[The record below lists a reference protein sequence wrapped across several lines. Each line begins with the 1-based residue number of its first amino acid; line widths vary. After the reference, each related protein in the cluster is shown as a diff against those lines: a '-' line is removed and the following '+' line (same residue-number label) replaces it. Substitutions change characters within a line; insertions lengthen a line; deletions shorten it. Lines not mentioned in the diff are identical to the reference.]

1 MIKRLLNCLSL
12 TRIILVL
19 LVTILPQ
26 SLWAADDNYG
36 IIVAGIPI
44 NSSNASDVLGDG
56 NGGTGSVSFD
66 QNTNTLTLNGAIIDM
81 QGIIDHY
88 AIESSINGLNVKLLG
103 YSSITIGGNSDRP
116 NVLAYTGE
124 SNAAQLTLETEANAE
139 GSFGKLNVSGISDKE
154 YITKDYTITN
164 QLQNSDSGEQT
175 GWKYTEQSGTF
186 PSVDITY
193 IEYYDLWIGGAHI
206 NSDNLMPVSG
216 GTKYIPST
224 HTLHL
229 AGYGYSDAISS
240 KMQELIVEVEG
251 NNSLSSFSYTGT
263 ENGRIVFRTAD
274 NSQLTNTVNLQSNDG
289 GVITGFYQVVIEEPL
304 QLNSPGTISDLST
317 ASSAIISN
325 NIVEYSLRIAGVQ
338 VNDKN
343 ASSGITGEGITGTI
357 KYDND
362 KHTLTLNNA
371 TITMGN
377 GSEPDAPTMEVPCI
391 EYSDTDPLTISIIGN
406 NIIESNNGVPPLCQY
421 NEIRPAIIF
430 QKGDSAPC
438 SLRISSPG
446 ETVIDGFKSIQGVNG
461 VNNEDGHDLVA
472 IADDELEIDEEN
484 GLHYKSLQDHV
495 ESLVIAD
502 DYRLKVN
509 GVAVSSY
516 NASDVLSEDSQN
528 KGKISFKQEN
538 GNSILTL
545 NNAKINSDG
554 IVSSVEELTIDLIG
568 KSETAGSIR
577 AQGDNCRLIFTSA
590 QENRGAA
597 KLNFWYSVDTPISG
611 FSEGNVVYNSGLCLR
626 DDATNSSCPKVVA
639 LFIPHVEIN
648 EPEHGLYF
656 PDHEFKMTQKEEA
669 EGFDL
674 YYANMIGA
682 STPNKTENGTFKLA
696 ASDNSYAIRCYAV
709 YPGGNIE
716 ASWNYQFASHFYPKV
731 ITKPAFTLSTEEI
744 YNEPQQVSITGL
756 TQNTRKEY
764 ISDFDGEIQVPQ
776 IWYYLN
782 DNKTDSIRYND
793 ETPITVSE
801 STKISFYVID
811 GDSGK
816 KIKSDIV
823 EAQYVI
829 RQNPGVS
836 FTAETAQ
843 YTIGAADN
851 PAFPTLQDATDL
863 KVAYSSNNENVATI
877 NESGEVTVIGV
888 GEATISATTA
898 QTDTYLS
905 QTVSYTLTVYK
916 NLTHSSITATI
927 TDATYTGE
935 ALTPAV
941 TIMDGDA
948 NLKQAITSDESGDY
962 TASYSNNTYVATSTD
977 EKAPTATI
985 TGKGYYVGTL
995 SLTFS
1000 IIAKSLEEATITLS
1014 ETEYTYDGDAKKP
1027 SVTIKFESDGAT
1039 GSSGAIGSVT
1049 TLTEGTDYDVTY
1061 KKVIGKNEEDIAA
1074 NQIIT
1079 AGTYKA
1085 IATAKGNYTGTKEA
1099 IFTIA
1104 KASTTPTVTIEGWTY
1119 GSTANAPS
1127 IFGNTGNGSVSYEYK
1142 LQNAEE
1148 SKYSTVVPT
1157 EAGDYTIKAT
1167 IAATANYEAAVDSTH
1182 FAISKATP
1190 SITFDEETYSATFGE
1205 TFTTPT
1211 ASTSSEELTVVATSS
1226 SNTQVAT
1233 VADGIINII
1242 GIGETIITV
1251 SFAGNNNY
1259 EAATATYLLNVAAGT
1274 NKGVIAT
1281 GYTGI
1286 YDGKAHGITVSA
1298 PEGATVKFGKQKGT
1312 YNLTESPTYTNAG
1325 IYKVHYQVTMDNYNT
1340 ITDSATVEISKADIT
1355 PTVTLEGWTYG
1366 TTANTPIISGNAGN
1380 GTVTYTYKTEGAET
1394 FTETMPEVVGTHTI
1408 KASIAETT
1416 NYNAGEATSTFTITA
1431 ATITV
1436 TAEGYKGTYDNKAHG
1451 ITVSSPEGATVKF
1464 GTQKG
1469 TYNLTESPTYTNAGI
1484 YKVHYQ
1490 VTMDNYNTVTDSVTV
1505 EINKAAG
1512 GLEYSTATASAE
1524 LNSDGWTAPELKNP
1538 NSLTVTYTSS
1548 NTAVATISETG
1559 VVTLVGAGE
1568 TTIKAASEGD
1578 TNHEACETQYVLTV
1592 SPGRTLGYGVWVG
1605 ETEVDEDNCEDILND
1620 GEKDNDG
1627 EYTKIPSFIFN
1638 PDENT
1643 LLIINSDAGLT
1654 IESRIPELKIHLSN
1668 DNKLKKIFYNNQGKS
1683 ENTGTLLFT
1692 CDSNFPG
1699 SVTIGNTVGES
1710 AISGF
1715 TSVSY
1720 EFSLQAL
1727 KPAKAKY
1734 TNGQMTDSL
1743 GVVADT
1749 ITVGTPLKPIQ
1760 NNDKEELDA
1769 DDFTVTNPDGSSATL
1784 DLTSANVNDIY
1795 YTLPEST
1802 EGQGYDPETNSI
1814 NVIDPMT
1821 DDAVDQIAAA
1831 TTNKNT
1837 TVGSS
1842 DYAENFIGVTFI
1854 VQGGEGVIR
1863 IDQET
1868 EEGYEFHL
1876 KIGDKPSIALKS
1888 GKEEITYSLPDAT
1901 YCWLY
1906 LVRNAALARGGTRV
1920 NKRDHTP
1927 GNIRL
1932 IKVQS
1937 KTVASTKSAKAA
1949 SGGAISPKANNTITG
1964 IVDINK
1970 DTPESKYNVETVN
1983 DKWYTIDGRRIDK
1996 PTKKGLYIRNRKK
2009 VVVK

>member
-36 IIVAGIPI
+36 IIVAGITI

-66 QNTNTLTLNGAIIDM
+66 QNTNTLTLDGATINM
-81 QGIIDHY
+81 QGIMDHY
-88 AIESSINGLNVKLLG
+88 AVESSINDLNVKLLG
-103 YSSITIGGNSDRP
+103 YTSITIDKNSDWP
-116 NVLAYTGE
+116 NVFAYIGE
-124 SNAAQLTLETEANAE
+124 SNAAQLTLETEANSE
-139 GSFGKLNVSGISDKE
+139 GSYGKLYVSGISDKE

-164 QLQNSDSGEQT
+164 QLQNSGEQT
-175 GWKYTEQSGTF
+175 GWKYTEQSGTYS
-186 PSVDITY
+186 SVY
-193 IEYYDLWIGGAHI
+193 IMFTEYYDLWIGGAHI
-206 NSDNLMPVSG
+206 TSDNLMPVSG
-216 GTKYIPST
+216 GTKYIPSS

-229 AGYGYSDAISS
+229 AGYSYSDAISS
-240 KMQELIVEVEG
+240 KMQELIVEVDGE
-251 NNSLSSFSYTGT
+251 NSLSSFSYIGT
-263 ENGRIVFRTAD
+263 ENGRIVFRTAE
-274 NSQLTNTVNLQSNDG
+274 NSQSTNTVNLQKDNG
-289 GVITGFYQVVIEEPL
+289 GVITGFYQVIIEEPL

-377 GSEPDAPTMEVPCI
+377 GREPDAPTMEAPCI
-391 EYSDTDPLTISIIGN
+391 DYSDTDPLTISIIGN

-421 NEIRPAIIF
+421 NEIRPAIVF

-577 AQGDNCRLIFTSA
+577 SQGDNCRLIFTSA

-626 DDATNSSCPKVVA
+626 DDAPNSSLPKVVA
-639 LFIPHVEIN
+639 LFIPHVKID

-656 PDHEFKMTQKEEA
+656 PDHVFKMTQKEEA
-669 EGFDL
+669 EGFNL

-682 STPNKTENGTFKLA
+682 STPVKTENGTFTLA
-696 ASDNSYAIRCYAV
+696 ANDYSYAIRCYAV
-709 YPGGNIE
+709 YPGGE
-716 ASWNYQFASHFYPKV
+716 TDASMNYQFASHFYPKV
-731 ITKPAFTLSTEEI
+731 ITKPAFSLSAEEI
-744 YNEPQQVSITGL
+744 YNEPQRVSITGL
-756 TQNTRKEY
+756 TQNTTEAY
-764 ISDFDGEIQVPQ
+764 ISDLNENIQVPQ

-782 DNKTDSIRYND
+782 DNKNDSVRYND
-793 ETPITVSE
+793 ETPISVSE

-829 RQNPGVS
+829 RKNPGVS

-843 YTIGAADN
+843 YTIGATDN
-851 PAFPTLQDATDL
+851 PTLPNLQGATDL
-863 KVAYSSNNENVATI
+863 EVTYISNNENVATV
-877 NESGEVTVIGV
+877 NELGQITIIGI

-905 QTVSYTLTVYK
+905 QTVSYKLTVYK

-927 TDATYTGE
+927 TDVTYSGE
-935 ALTPAV
+935 AQTPAI
-941 TIMDGDA
+941 TIKDGDN
-948 NLKQAITSDESGDY
+948 NLAQAITADDTGDY
-962 TASYSNNTYVATSTD
+962 TVAYSNNTSVATSTYD
-977 EKAPTATI
+977 KAPTATI
-985 TGKGYYVGTL
+985 TGKGYYTGTII
-995 SLTFS
+995 LTFS
-1000 IIAKSLEEATITLS
+1000 IIAKSLTEATMTIS
-1014 ETEYTYDGDAKKP
+1014 ETEYTYDGNAKNP

-1079 AGTYKA
+1079 AGTYKS

-1211 ASTSSEELTVVATSS
+1211 ASTSPEELTVVATSS

-1325 IYKVHYQVTMDNYNT
+1325 TYKVHYQVTRDNYTT

-1366 TTANTPIISGNAGN
+1366 TTA
-1380 GTVTYTYKTEGAET
+1380 KT
-1394 FTETMPEVVGTHTI
+1394 
-1408 KASIAETT
+1408 
-1416 NYNAGEATSTFTITA
+1416 
-1431 ATITV
+1431 
-1436 TAEGYKGTYDNKAHG
+1436 
-1451 ITVSSPEGATVKF
+1451 
-1464 GTQKG
+1464 
-1469 TYNLTESPTYTNAGI
+1469 
-1484 YKVHYQ
+1484 
-1490 VTMDNYNTVTDSVTV
+1490 
-1505 EINKAAG
+1505 
-1512 GLEYSTATASAE
+1512 
-1524 LNSDGWTAPELKNP
+1524 
-1538 NSLTVTYTSS
+1538 
-1548 NTAVATISETG
+1548 
-1559 VVTLVGAGE
+1559 
-1568 TTIKAASEGD
+1568 
-1578 TNHEACETQYVLTV
+1578 
-1592 SPGRTLGYGVWVG
+1592 
-1605 ETEVDEDNCEDILND
+1605 
-1620 GEKDNDG
+1620 
-1627 EYTKIPSFIFN
+1627 
-1638 PDENT
+1638 
-1643 LLIINSDAGLT
+1643 
-1654 IESRIPELKIHLSN
+1654 
-1668 DNKLKKIFYNNQGKS
+1668 
-1683 ENTGTLLFT
+1683 
-1692 CDSNFPG
+1692 
-1699 SVTIGNTVGES
+1699 
-1710 AISGF
+1710 
-1715 TSVSY
+1715 
-1720 EFSLQAL
+1720 
-1727 KPAKAKY
+1727 
-1734 TNGQMTDSL
+1734 
-1743 GVVADT
+1743 
-1749 ITVGTPLKPIQ
+1749 
-1760 NNDKEELDA
+1760 
-1769 DDFTVTNPDGSSATL
+1769 
-1784 DLTSANVNDIY
+1784 
-1795 YTLPEST
+1795 
-1802 EGQGYDPETNSI
+1802 
-1814 NVIDPMT
+1814 
-1821 DDAVDQIAAA
+1821 
-1831 TTNKNT
+1831 
-1837 TVGSS
+1837 
-1842 DYAENFIGVTFI
+1842 
-1854 VQGGEGVIR
+1854 
-1863 IDQET
+1863 
-1868 EEGYEFHL
+1868 
-1876 KIGDKPSIALKS
+1876 PSIAGMETS
-1888 GKEEITYSLPDAT
+1888 P
-1901 YCWLY
+1901 
-1906 LVRNAALARGGTRV
+1906 
-1920 NKRDHTP
+1920 
-1927 GNIRL
+1927 IRIRQKDQKHLL
-1932 IKVQS
+1932 IPSQKQLEPIPS
-1937 KTVASTKSAKAA
+1937 K
-1949 SGGAISPKANNTITG
+1949 P
-1964 IVDINK
+1964 
-1970 DTPESKYNVETVN
+1970 
-1983 DKWYTIDGRRIDK
+1983 R
-1996 PTKKGLYIRNRKK
+1996 
-2009 VVVK
+2009 

>member
-1 MIKRLLNCLSL
+1 M
-12 TRIILVL
+12 
-19 LVTILPQ
+19 TI
-26 SLWAADDNYG
+26 
-36 IIVAGIPI
+36 
-44 NSSNASDVLGDG
+44 
-56 NGGTGSVSFD
+56 
-66 QNTNTLTLNGAIIDM
+66 
-81 QGIIDHY
+81 
-88 AIESSINGLNVKLLG
+88 
-103 YSSITIGGNSDRP
+103 
-116 NVLAYTGE
+116 
-124 SNAAQLTLETEANAE
+124 
-139 GSFGKLNVSGISDKE
+139 
-154 YITKDYTITN
+154 
-164 QLQNSDSGEQT
+164 
-175 GWKYTEQSGTF
+175 
-186 PSVDITY
+186 
-193 IEYYDLWIGGAHI
+193 
-206 NSDNLMPVSG
+206 
-216 GTKYIPST
+216 
-224 HTLHL
+224 
-229 AGYGYSDAISS
+229 
-240 KMQELIVEVEG
+240 
-251 NNSLSSFSYTGT
+251 
-263 ENGRIVFRTAD
+263 
-274 NSQLTNTVNLQSNDG
+274 
-289 GVITGFYQVVIEEPL
+289 
-304 QLNSPGTISDLST
+304 
-317 ASSAIISN
+317 
-325 NIVEYSLRIAGVQ
+325 
-338 VNDKN
+338 
-343 ASSGITGEGITGTI
+343 
-357 KYDND
+357 
-362 KHTLTLNNA
+362 
-371 TITMGN
+371 
-377 GSEPDAPTMEVPCI
+377 
-391 EYSDTDPLTISIIGN
+391 
-406 NIIESNNGVPPLCQY
+406 
-421 NEIRPAIIF
+421 
-430 QKGDSAPC
+430 
-438 SLRISSPG
+438 
-446 ETVIDGFKSIQGVNG
+446 
-461 VNNEDGHDLVA
+461 
-472 IADDELEIDEEN
+472 
-484 GLHYKSLQDHV
+484 
-495 ESLVIAD
+495 
-502 DYRLKVN
+502 
-509 GVAVSSY
+509 
-516 NASDVLSEDSQN
+516 
-528 KGKISFKQEN
+528 
-538 GNSILTL
+538 
-545 NNAKINSDG
+545 
-554 IVSSVEELTIDLIG
+554 
-568 KSETAGSIR
+568 
-577 AQGDNCRLIFTSA
+577 
-590 QENRGAA
+590 
-597 KLNFWYSVDTPISG
+597 
-611 FSEGNVVYNSGLCLR
+611 
-626 DDATNSSCPKVVA
+626 
-639 LFIPHVEIN
+639 
-648 EPEHGLYF
+648 
-656 PDHEFKMTQKEEA
+656 
-669 EGFDL
+669 
-674 YYANMIGA
+674 
-682 STPNKTENGTFKLA
+682 
-696 ASDNSYAIRCYAV
+696 
-709 YPGGNIE
+709 
-716 ASWNYQFASHFYPKV
+716 
-731 ITKPAFTLSTEEI
+731 
-744 YNEPQQVSITGL
+744 
-756 TQNTRKEY
+756 
-764 ISDFDGEIQVPQ
+764 
-776 IWYYLN
+776 
-782 DNKTDSIRYND
+782 
-793 ETPITVSE
+793 
-801 STKISFYVID
+801 
-811 GDSGK
+811 
-816 KIKSDIV
+816 
-823 EAQYVI
+823 
-829 RQNPGVS
+829 
-836 FTAETAQ
+836 
-843 YTIGAADN
+843 
-851 PAFPTLQDATDL
+851 
-863 KVAYSSNNENVATI
+863 
-877 NESGEVTVIGV
+877 
-888 GEATISATTA
+888 
-898 QTDTYLS
+898 
-905 QTVSYTLTVYK
+905 
-916 NLTHSSITATI
+916 
-927 TDATYTGE
+927 
-935 ALTPAV
+935 
-941 TIMDGDA
+941 
-948 NLKQAITSDESGDY
+948 
-962 TASYSNNTYVATSTD
+962 
-977 EKAPTATI
+977 
-985 TGKGYYVGTL
+985 
-995 SLTFS
+995 
-1000 IIAKSLEEATITLS
+1000 S
-1014 ETEYTYDGDAKKP
+1014 ETEYTYDGNAKNP

-1167 IAATANYEAAVDSTH
+1167 ITATANYEAAVDSTH

-1205 TFTTPT
+1205 TFTAPT
-1211 ASTSSEELTVVATSS
+1211 ASTSPEELTVVATSS

-1286 YDGKAHGITVSA
+1286 YDGKAHGITVTA
-1298 PEGATVKFGKQKGT
+1298 PE
-1312 YNLTESPTYTNAG
+1312 NA
-1325 IYKVHYQVTMDNYNT
+1325 
-1340 ITDSATVEISKADIT
+1340 
-1355 PTVTLEGWTYG
+1355 
-1366 TTANTPIISGNAGN
+1366 
-1380 GTVTYTYKTEGAET
+1380 
-1394 FTETMPEVVGTHTI
+1394 TI
-1408 KASIAETT
+1408 K
-1416 NYNAGEATSTFTITA
+1416 Y
-1431 ATITV
+1431 
-1436 TAEGYKGTYDNKAHG
+1436 
-1451 ITVSSPEGATVKF
+1451 

-1469 TYNLTESPTYTNAGI
+1469 TYNLSASPTYTNAGI

-1505 EINKAAG
+1505 EISKAAG

-1538 NSLTVTYTSS
+1538 NSLAVTYTSS
-1548 NTAVATISETG
+1548 NTDVAKISETG

-1743 GVVADT
+1743 GAVADT

-1760 NNDKEELDA
+1760 NDDKEELDA

-1842 DYAENFIGVTFI
+1842 DYAESFIGVTFI

-1920 NKRDHTP
+1920 NKRDHLP

-1949 SGGAISPKANNTITG
+1949 SGGAISPKANNAITG